1 VVNQIEFKENSFK
14 IMNILK
20 ISIIVAIV
28 GIISL
33 FLISRLLTEE
43 TIEISELKIGQIE
56 RISGMITSVYISR
69 DDHVFLKVAD
79 NTGEITVVAF
89 KNSNIDEAYDL
100 EVGEELSV
108 LGRVDE
114 YKGEL
119 EIIAKEIRKI

>member
-1 VVNQIEFKENSFK
+1 
-14 IMNILK
+14 MNILK
-20 ISIIVAIV
+20 ISIIVAIL

-33 FLISRLLTEE
+33 FFISRILTEE

-56 RISGMITSVYISR
+56 RISGMLTSVYVSR
-69 DDHVFLKVAD
+69 DDHVFLKLAD

-100 EVGEELSV
+100 EVGEEVSV

-114 YKGEL
+114 YKGKL

>member
-1 VVNQIEFKENSFK
+1 
-14 IMNILK
+14 MNILK
-20 ISIIVAIV
+20 ISIITAVI
-28 GIISL
+28 GIIAL
-33 FLISRLLTEE
+33 YFISRVITEE
-43 TIEISELKIGQIE
+43 TIEIKKLKIGQIE
-56 RISGMITSVYISR
+56 RISGMVTSVYVSR

-100 EVGEELSV
+100 EIGEEVTV

-114 YKGEL
+114 YEGDL

>member
-1 VVNQIEFKENSFK
+1 VVNQLKLKEILFK

-20 ISIIVAIV
+20 ISIIVAIL

-33 FLISRLLTEE
+33 FFISRILIEK
-43 TIEISELKIGQIE
+43 TIEISKLEIGQIE
-56 RISGMITSVYISR
+56 RISGIVNSVYVSR

-79 NTGEITVVAF
+79 KTGEITVIAF

-100 EVGEELSV
+100 ELGEEILV

-114 YKGEL
+114 YNGEI

>member
-43 TIEISELKIGQIE
+43 TIDISKLKIGQIE
-56 RISGMITSVYISR
+56 RISGMVTSVYISR
-69 DDHVFLKVAD
+69 DDHVFLNIAD

-100 EVGEELSV
+100 EVGEEVSV
-108 LGRVDE
+108 LGRIDE

-119 EIIAKEIRKI
+119 EIIAKEIRKT